1 MGRRCYS
8 WQPHPTMLYSLAG
21 FFGRVARGEGALE
34 STMLAYHIQT
44 NRIYLPPAFY
54 PSFILVI
61 FTSRIYVTLNLP
73 INSSASRNGLEHKKI
88 LLYCIDSNRLSVFTG
103 WVLKMEQEILTLND
117 NILISSWS
125 NWRLHSYKRL
135 LSTAP
140 PPYPHASRFVLDASH

>member
-1 MGRRCYS
+1 MTKEWALFQTPMARSRIERDKCTFLTDILFAHSFPVYGTVVLLVTTPPY
-8 WQPHPTMLYSLAG
+8 HALLHSL
-21 FFGRVARGEGALE
+21 FFWGGALE
-34 STMLAYHIQT
+34 STMLAYHFQT

-103 WVLKMEQEILTLND
+103 W
-117 NILISSWS
+117 
-125 NWRLHSYKRL
+125 
-135 LSTAP
+135 
-140 PPYPHASRFVLDASH
+140 F